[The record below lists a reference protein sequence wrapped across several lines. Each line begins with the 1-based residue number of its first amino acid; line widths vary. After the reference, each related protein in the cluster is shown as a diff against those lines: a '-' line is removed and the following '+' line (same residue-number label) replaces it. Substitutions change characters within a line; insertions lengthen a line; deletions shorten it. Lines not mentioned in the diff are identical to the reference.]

1 MASRQKLLETFCAET
16 MDTPYETG
24 IIVGGTRQRF
34 DFSGTTTRRLPDS
47 FYPLTRKTS
56 ASSLF
61 RPRRNILAVFDG
73 VFYLVKLGAKL
84 TGH

>member
-1 MASRQKLLETFCAET
+1 
-16 MDTPYETG
+16 MDTPGETG
-24 IIVGGTRQRF
+24 IIVGGTRHWS
-34 DFSGTTTRRLPDS
+34 DFSGTTTRRLPDT

-73 VFYLVKLGAKL
+73 VFYLAESRFANWSLK
-84 TGH
+84 